1 MIKGLLK
8 GIAYTA
14 GFVVLGGIGVSIVAA
29 IEHADYD
36 VEQASLYTDEN
47 QREYR
52 RMIIMIKLRILNETG
67 HTDLMLEASGI
78 IEQIDSHPTHWA
90 FIDGEMV
97 AREEIANINWDEV
110 TSVDLT
116 PAIVGGNL

>member
-14 GFVVLGGIGVSIVAA
+14 GFIVLGGIGVTIVAA
-29 IEHADYD
+29 IENADYD
-36 VEQASLYTDEN
+36 VEQAALYTLEN
-47 QREYR
+47 QREYTE
-52 RMIIMIKLRILNETG
+52 MKIMIKLRILNETG
-67 HTDLMLEASGI
+67 HTDLMLDASGI

-90 FIDGEMV
+90 FIDGEMM